1 VNINSDNTITYTPDP
16 AFSGADNFTYTI
28 SDGNGGSDSA
38 NVNVAVNA
46 IPIPSNSAES
56 YVAIDD
62 GSGKKHN
69 LEHNNSSK
77 SFYHEGAWWAVLPS
91 NGLWSVFESSGTPS
105 SAGATGG
112 WNIAS
117 TPLLGSDLHADI
129 AWDEASDTLYVLQFG
144 SNSAQPHLFEM
155 SYDSNNRSWTETTD
169 INLSASLDADVWGS
183 NNDLSLGIDQSGNVV
198 ILGIT
203 GGNANERGLHLA
215 YSTSSD
221 LNTWD
226 YTTIDSDTTSSGG
239 SNGDSKADFVH
250 FTFNGIDQVGIVY
263 SKDGA
268 SGNSWNFTWR
278 ESSQD
283 SINYNEGWSVE
294 TITTDVAIDDHVSV
308 ATDGEFIYA
317 AIKDNKD
324 DIWLLKGQPG
334 NWDDPIH
341 VVDSGSPSRPIIALD
356 ETSDQI
362 YILYQQKTSPYGDI
376 YMKVANAA
384 NPVFD
389 LNGLG
394 TVILE
399 GTSSGDRFLDPQG
412 PAHAVGTDTGND
424 FIVFAKNAETSEI
437 WYNDVDLA
445 SDLWLV

>member
-1 VNINSDNTITYTPDP
+1 V
-16 AFSGADNFTYTI
+16 
-28 SDGNGGSDSA
+28 
-38 NVNVAVNA
+38 
-46 IPIPSNSAES
+46 
-56 YVAIDD
+56 
-62 GSGKKHN
+62 
-69 LEHNNSSK
+69 
-77 SFYHEGAWWAVLPS
+77 
-91 NGLWSVFESSGTPS
+91 
-105 SAGATGG
+105 
-112 WNIAS
+112 
-117 TPLLGSDLHADI
+117 
-129 AWDEASDTLYVLQFG
+129 
-144 SNSAQPHLFEM
+144 
-155 SYDSNNRSWTETTD
+155 
-169 INLSASLDADVWGS
+169 
-183 NNDLSLGIDQSGNVV
+183 
-198 ILGIT
+198 
-203 GGNANERGLHLA
+203 
-215 YSTSSD
+215 
-221 LNTWD
+221 
-226 YTTIDSDTTSSGG
+226 
-239 SNGDSKADFVH
+239 
-250 FTFNGIDQVGIVY
+250 
-263 SKDGA
+263 
-268 SGNSWNFTWR
+268 
-278 ESSQD
+278 
-283 SINYNEGWSVE
+283 
-294 TITTDVAIDDHVSV
+294 
-308 ATDGEFIYA
+308 TDGEFIYA

-412 PAHAVGTDTGND
+412 PAHAVGGDTGDD